1 MFDKNFDGKVV
12 KFYNKNGKF
21 IHYRNEK
28 GLCGYSKSPC
38 RFIDTDINKDVFL
51 GYIIFK

>member
-1 MFDKNFDGKVV
+1 MYDKNFDGSVI
-12 KFYNKNGKF
+12 KFYNKKGKF

-38 RFIDTDINKDVFL
+38 RFIDTDINKNVFL
-51 GYIIFK
+51 GYTIFK